1 MAAHCKGPEKRPDET
16 AQGVH
21 CQRKEVLEVARE
33 RPGGLEVL
41 VEPGGLELDWWL
53 EIWRRGEFK
62 M

>member
-1 MAAHCKGPEKRPDET
+1 MAAHCKGQEKRLDET

-21 CQRKEVLEVARE
+21 HRWKEDPVVARE
-33 RPGGLEVL
+33 RPGGLEVP
-41 VEPGGLELDWWL
+41 VEPGGLELDWWP